1 MRNNYVGSGHSI
13 ALHLGHR
20 HTHLHLLL
28 GTLLLLLVP
37 SHLPILAH
45 FLRYGLVHRFL
56 HVLADHPGH
65 LVALLLEFCV
75 ALLLLAGLA
84 VSGGHVLAL
93 EDGSLCA
100 RFLAVL
106 APRADFLRLVA
117 ALP

>member
-37 SHLPILAH
+37 SHLPLLAN

-56 HVLADHPGH
+56 HLLAD
-65 LVALLLEFCV
+65 
-75 ALLLLAGLA
+75 LAGHRVAPLA
-84 VSGGHVLAL
+84 VHGIAFVDHDRRTFLY
-93 EDGSLCA
+93 
-100 RFLAVL
+100 RFAS
-106 APRADFLRLVA
+106 PC
-117 ALP
+117 